1 MSHVRCL
8 YFSVQLGDEIGSGF
22 FGVVRKATDSST
34 GEVLAV
40 KALKSTS
47 LIKLQS
53 YTDSMNN
60 IVARGIVG

>member
-1 MSHVRCL
+1 METPSIYLPLMSQHVCYV

-40 KALKSTS
+40 KALKSMS
-47 LIKLQS
+47 L
-53 YTDSMNN
+53 
-60 IVARGIVG
+60 

>member
-1 MSHVRCL
+1 M

-53 YTDSMNN
+53 YTNSMNN
-60 IVARGIVG
+60 IVAWLTKGYG